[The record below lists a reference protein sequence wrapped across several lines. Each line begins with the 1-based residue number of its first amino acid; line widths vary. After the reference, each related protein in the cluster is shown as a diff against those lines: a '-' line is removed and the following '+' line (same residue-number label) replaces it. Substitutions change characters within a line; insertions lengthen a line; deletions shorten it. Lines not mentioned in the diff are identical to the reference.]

1 MKKIILFGDSI
12 LAGFK
17 DGMPTDIITDSLAQR
32 FPNIEILNHSV
43 PGATTQEGLDFLD
56 LRVTPPYDLVVLG
69 LGTNDASVN
78 LGISAGRYAK
88 NLEELVELIGK
99 QKVILMGPSY
109 TNWKVATDQ
118 AWPRTLQFELV
129 AKECSRKN
137 ELPFLDLAYV
147 LNKHPYPNELLQKD
161 GIHLNEAGN
170 KILIDKLAELIKL
183 KLEK

>member
-17 DGMPTDIITDSLAQR
+17 DGMPTDIIIDSLAQR

-88 NLEELVELIGK
+88 NLEELV
-99 QKVILMGPSY
+99 
-109 TNWKVATDQ
+109 
-118 AWPRTLQFELV
+118 
-129 AKECSRKN
+129 
-137 ELPFLDLAYV
+137 
-147 LNKHPYPNELLQKD
+147 
-161 GIHLNEAGN
+161 
-170 KILIDKLAELIKL
+170 
-183 KLEK
+183 